1 MLRNM
6 MESTV
11 TFPETLCYVENGS
24 LMQSEI
30 NGLERPAMIV
40 FVDSTECS
48 KCKIDK
54 IIQYKS
60 LCELAEES
68 RIFDVFFL
76 FATRKRDYLEIVEH
90 LKMIQLPYPIYLDVN
105 NVFMSDNPFIPLD
118 DCFHTFFVDESLL
131 IKLVGDPIRNE
142 SIMSIFKNIISNQ

>member
-11 TFPETLCYVENGS
+11 TFPETLFYVENGS
-24 LMQSEI
+24 LLQSEI

-54 IIQYKS
+54 I
-60 LCELAEES
+60 
-68 RIFDVFFL
+68 
-76 FATRKRDYLEIVEH
+76 
-90 LKMIQLPYPIYLDVN
+90 
-105 NVFMSDNPFIPLD
+105 
-118 DCFHTFFVDESLL
+118 
-131 IKLVGDPIRNE
+131 
-142 SIMSIFKNIISNQ
+142 SNLS